1 MMRLSYRA
9 ASPKKVKVQVPAV
22 CVLLFEAS
30 RPIKPTSLI
39 RDADLESADCRP
51 PGSYP
56 DVGSSE
62 TELRRPTCPFVQVI
76 IGPTRHLRDGSPG
89 GFPPGEFCVRAA
101 VDKARRG

>member
-1 MMRLSYRA
+1 MRLSYCA

-76 IGPTRHLRDGSPG
+76 IGPTRHLRDGSPD